1 MATITQDKFDA
12 VKQQFHHLF
21 NVSEQHL
28 NGHKNHPLFGLRKEA
43 IQQLQD
49 LRFPTRRDE
58 DWKYTALTRVFAP
71 EYKEGSLVQVAKEE
85 LSPFLFTEEQAHTL
99 VFVNGQYDAGLSQ
112 TEGLPENVSLMSIDE
127 ALLDERFANQVREQ
141 ITSWQNDAGKT
152 LVTLNTSFA
161 HSGFFLNVP
170 ANTVVDRP
178 IHFLYLQKN
187 LDHAQMYHPQH
198 LVIAGT
204 SSQFNVIETYHQ
216 LNADAE
222 EPIYSNPANRFLVGA
237 NAQVGHYKV
246 QDVDKNSFQTF
257 NTDVIQQKDSTYSS
271 YVADLGGRLVRNNLS
286 VWLKGQNTHT
296 DMYGLYL
303 GDEQQHIDTQTFIDH
318 AIPHCD
324 SNELYKGILTDKAV
338 GVFNGKVM
346 VRQDAQKTNA
356 FQQSSSLVLSE
367 SAKMNSKP
375 QLEIFADDV
384 RCSHGATIG
393 QLEEGPLYYLRTRG
407 LSKEKASSLLQL
419 AFLAEVIESF
429 KLDGVQKMTQQLVE
443 RKLA

>member
-1 MATITQDKFDA
+1 MATVTQDKFEA

-21 NVSEQHL
+21 TINAQHL
-28 NGHKNHPLFGLRKEA
+28 NGHKFHPLFGLREEA
-43 IQQLQD
+43 IQRLQD

-71 EYKEGSLVQVAKEE
+71 EYKEGKLVQVAKEE
-85 LSPFLFTEEQAHTL
+85 LSPFILTEEQAFTL
-99 VFVNGQYDAGLSQ
+99 VFVNGQYDAGLSN
-112 TEGLPENVSLMSIDE
+112 TEGLPSEVSLITIDE
-127 ALLDERFANQVREQ
+127 ALQDSRFADTVREQ
-141 ITSWQNDAGKT
+141 VTSWQTDAGRT

-161 HSGFFLNVP
+161 RYGFFIHVP
-170 ANTVVDRP
+170 ANVIVERP
-178 IHFLYLQKN
+178 IHFLYIQKDA
-187 LDHAQMYHPQH
+187 DHAQMYHPQH
-198 LVIAGT
+198 VVVAGT
-204 SSQFNVIETYHQ
+204 SSQVNVIETYHQ
-216 LNADAE
+216 LSSEAE
-222 EPIYSNPANRFLVGA
+222 GPTYSNPVNRFLVGA
-237 NAQVGHYKV
+237 NAQVGHYKL
-246 QDVDKNSFQTF
+246 QHLGDDSFQTS
-257 NTDVIQQKDSTYSS
+257 NTEVIQQKDSTYSS
-271 YVADLGGRLVRNNLS
+271 YVADIGGKLVRNNLS

-296 DMYGLYL
+296 DMYGIYL
-303 GDEQQHIDTQTFIDH
+303 GNGQQHMDNQTFIDH

-367 SAKMNSKP
+367 TAKMDSKP

-384 RCSHGATIG
+384 KCSHGATIG
-393 QLEEGPLYYLRTRG
+393 QLEEEALYYLRARG

-429 KLDGVQKMTQQLVE
+429 KLDEVREMVQRLVQE
-443 RKLA
+443 KLG